1 MVKMQPLALAG
12 SGSVTSVKISPV
24 VLFTIC
30 DSYIRRN
37 DGTERVIGTL
47 LGNIT
52 DGVANITNC
61 YTVPHNES
69 MDQVAVDIV
78 HHKTL
83 FDLHQKVSKKD
94 LVIGWFST
102 GYSMNGSD
110 ALIQDFYGRECSSP
124 IHLTVDTTLTDSQM
138 RISTYVSRSLSLG
151 DKQLATEF
159 IEIPCQT
166 RLIEAERIGVD
177 LLDKRDQKELPDDM
191 DRLRDSFQKLSGM
204 VEGCTQYVEDVLAGR
219 KPANAEI
226 GRYLSDTVAA
236 IPYISPVDFE
246 KMYEDNMQDML
257 LVMYLSSLMRTQLAI
272 ADKLGTQ
279 LLPIL

>member
-1 MVKMQPLALAG
+1 MMQPLALASAAG
-12 SGSVTSVKISPV
+12 ASSAKINPM

-37 DGTERVIGTL
+37 EGSDRIIGTL

-83 FDLHQKVSKKD
+83 FDLHQKVNKAD
-94 LVIGWFST
+94 VVIGWFST
-102 GYSMNGSD
+102 GYAMNGSD
-110 ALIQDFYGRECSSP
+110 ALIQDFYGRECTNP
-124 IHLTVDTTLTDSQM
+124 IHLTVDTTLTDNQM
-138 RISTYVSRSLSLG
+138 RIATYVSRSLSLG

-159 IEIPCQT
+159 IEIPCQS
-166 RLIEAERIGVD
+166 RMIEAERIGVD
-177 LLDKRDQKELPDDM
+177 LLDKKETRQIPQDM
-191 DRLRDSFQKLSGM
+191 DRLKDSFAKLSAM
-204 VEGCTQYVEDVLAGR
+204 LNGCADYVNDVLAGR
-219 KPANAEI
+219 KEPNNEI
-226 GRYLSDTVAA
+226 GRYLADTIAA
-236 IPYISPVDFE
+236 IPYVSPEEFDKLF
-246 KMYEDNMQDML
+246 EDNMQDML

>member
-1 MVKMQPLALAG
+1 MQPLALAG